1 MQGSERHGEEGGVF
15 HSDEMRGVVEQMVW
29 ADVGVEEEYLG
40 VMMQKDNRFE
50 RKESVNY
57 LGFYALEVPG
67 KVMSESVTGL

>member
-1 MQGSERHGEEGGVF
+1 
-15 HSDEMRGVVEQMVW
+15 MVW